1 MNFAD
6 YLVLFIYFS
15 GMAAIGIWAMRQ
27 VKAQEDYF
35 MGGRKFGK
43 LFQTFAAFGAGTGS
57 ADPVN
62 TARGT
67 FACLL
72 YTSPSPRDATLSRMP
87 SSA

>member
-1 MNFAD
+1 MTFVD
-6 YLVLFIYFS
+6 YLVLFIYFA
-15 GMAAIGIWAMRQ
+15 GMAGIGIWVMRG
-27 VKAQEDYF
+27 VKHQEDYF

-67 FACLL
+67 FANGM
-72 YTSPSPRDATLSRMP
+72 SGMWG
-87 SSA
+87 